1 MYLKNS
7 VVILVFY
14 FRRLKWKKQVQAK
27 KMNQRLYIGPQ
38 ENHFKIEL
46 IFSVH
51 LCTFLY
57 KLILAVS
64 NCQKKHHLILKE
76 VSLQDANEMLSLW
89 INSWVTTHFT
99 QEYTNHKA
107 AGCCEM
113 GSCQPDSRH
122 RDNQL
127 STEAKTK
134 WVF

>member
-7 VVILVFY
+7 VVILVSY

-64 NCQKKHHLILKE
+64 NYQKKHHLILKE

-89 INSWVTTHFT
+89 INS
-99 QEYTNHKA
+99 
-107 AGCCEM
+107 
-113 GSCQPDSRH
+113 
-122 RDNQL
+122 
-127 STEAKTK
+127 
-134 WVF
+134 